1 MHIPVLLQSIVEGL
15 KPQEGETFI
24 DGTVNR
30 GGHAKILA
38 SYLGKTGRL
47 IGIDQDQTALS
58 EAKENLKGLACRVD
72 LVQGN
77 FREMSKLADQVGI
90 DKANGILLDI
100 GFSSDQIAASG
111 RGFSFLTDEPLIM
124 TFADKKN
131 IAGNSSTGPTF
142 IARDI
147 VNDWDENNLADI
159 IYAYGEETF
168 ARKIAAKIVEA
179 RQIQPIETT
188 WQLVEVIR
196 QAVPSWYTKKRIHF
210 ATKTFQAIRMTVND
224 ELGSLKDGLA
234 SAWQILAKDG
244 RLGVISFH
252 SLEARLIKTFM
263 KEKELAGEG
272 IMTPKKAI
280 KASRQEILSNPRS
293 RSAQLRII
301 TKK

>member
-15 KPQEGETFI
+15 KPKEGEIFI

-38 SYLGKTGRL
+38 SYLGSSGRIL
-47 IGIDQDQTALS
+47 GIDQDETALA
-58 EAKENLKGLACRVD
+58 EARKNLGGLPCRVD
-72 LVQGN
+72 LIQGN
-77 FREMSKLADQVGI
+77 FRDMSKLAGQVGI
-90 DKANGILLDI
+90 DYANGILLDI
-100 GFSSDQIAASG
+100 GFSSDQIANSG

-124 TFADKKN
+124 TFANQKS
-131 IAGNSSTGPTF
+131 GEPSSTQSLF

-159 IYAYGEETF
+159 IYSYGEETF
-168 ARKIAAKIVEA
+168 ARKIATKIVEE
-179 RQIQPIETT
+179 RQKHPIETT
-188 WQLVEVIR
+188 RQLVEVIR
-196 QAVPSWYTKKRIHF
+196 QAVPVWYTKKRIHF

-263 KEKELAGEG
+263 KEKELVGEG
-272 IMTPKKAI
+272 TMTPKKAI
-280 KASRQEILSNPRS
+280 KASREEILSNPRS